1 MLINSTIVSIPYTV
15 KNTQIKRS
23 MNLLCELYKHN
34 QNKLWNLY
42 EGNIDATIVDEQG
55 RIIDN
60 PSNFFEED
68 VVYKGI
74 VDPALDSDSN
84 KCYIK
89 ENPIK
94 YSEINN

>member
-1 MLINSTIVSIPYTV
+1 MLINSTIVSVPYTV

-55 RIIDN
+55 RTIDN
-60 PSNFFEED
+60 PSNFFE
-68 VVYKGI
+68 
-74 VDPALDSDSN
+74 
-84 KCYIK
+84 
-89 ENPIK
+89 
-94 YSEINN
+94 